1 MYMVVVTSIYD
12 KFQTV
17 IPAEIRKEFN
27 LDKSY
32 KIKWEIKDN
41 GRIELEFF
49 KELSLEDM
57 IGRYSADEKI
67 DSVELKHDFKNN
79 KLG

>member
-1 MYMVVVTSIYD
+1 MVVVTSIYD

-17 IPAEIRKEFN
+17 IPSEIRKEFN

-32 KIKWEIKDN
+32 KIQWKITGEGKV
-41 GRIELEFF
+41 ELEFF

-57 IGRYSADEKI
+57 VGKYVADEPI
-67 DSVELKHDFKNN
+67 NSVDLKHDFKNN
-79 KLG
+79 RLG